1 MFNRKLNNIRMTVP
15 TLYYIVFLT
24 TMYFI
29 KNIKRKSIVRLYITK
44 KILLL
49 LRRDTG

>member
-29 KNIKRKSIVRLYITK
+29 KNIKRKSIVRLNYE